1 MKKLKKSILISRN
14 RKYQDTLWNLKKIKE
29 YYKYKSLFIKKKY
42 LKEPNLEL
50 LSIKDKNKNFITYNC
65 LKKLYFKALKKNDI
79 DLIYKFYKK
88 YSSNLILKKKYD
100 GKLKKISNQNTNLET
115 YLYLG
120 FLIMKLKINNIMK
133 LNTILKINDH
143 IFLQLN
149 KLRNEQNK
157 FLFSKLLIVEI
168 KLLKKILKKWNL
180 A

>member
-133 LNTILKINDH
+133 LNIILKINDH

-149 KLRNEQNK
+149 KLKSEQNK

>member
-120 FLIMKLKINNIMK
+120 FLIMKLKLNNIMK
-133 LNTILKINDH
+133 LNIILKINDH

-149 KLRNEQNK
+149 KLKSEQNK